1 MSSFLISCKAKDLK
15 KAFAQIILENKKN
28 LLVKVQ

>member
-1 MSSFLISCKAKDLK
+1 MSSFLISCKAKNLE
-15 KAFAQIILENKKN
+15 KAFAEIVLKSKKN